1 MDLDEGMY
9 SIDHNTPHI
18 PIYNKGDPEPPYIP
32 IYNKAYN
39 LRSIYPTQSEG
50 IQIDTPVH
58 TTLIF
63 MMIFVILPMITFSL
77 LFLIIYAKRTTKDIK
92 DIKQRLYNIKTSL
105 WSRRHHSNN
114 KKKPDVPED
123 DLHFIQCLT
132 V

>member
-9 SIDHNTPHI
+9 VDNPYV
-18 PIYNKGDPEPPYIP
+18 PIYNKIDPEPP
-32 IYNKAYN
+32 IYNKRYTKDTLN
-39 LRSIYPTQSEG
+39 TQG
-50 IQIDTPVH
+50 DTPVH

-77 LFLIIYAKRTTKDIK
+77 FFLIIYAKRTTKDIK

-105 WSRRHHSNN
+105 WSRRHINN